1 MAPHPGALRFDAMSI
16 LEQVQEDV
24 KTAMKAGERE
34 RVGQLRMLVNALQA
48 EEKEG
53 KGDEVAALQ
62 RERKRRL
69 DAAEALR
76 EGDRAEQADA
86 EEAEA
91 KLIEG
96 YLPEQLSDEEL
107 NELVAG
113 AVEESGASEPKDMGG
128 VMKVLMPKV
137 GGRADG
143 KRVSAAVKEKLSS

>member
-1 MAPHPGALRFDAMSI
+1 MTI
-16 LEQVQEDV
+16 LEQVQDDV
-24 KTAMKAGERE
+24 KAAMKAKERDK
-34 RVGQLRMLVNALQA
+34 VGQLRMIVNALQA

-62 RERKRRL
+62 RERKRRI

-76 EGDRAEQADA
+76 EGGRSDQAEA

-96 YLPEQLSDEEL
+96 YLPEQLSDAEL
-107 NELVAG
+107 DELVAG
-113 AVEESGASEPKDMGG
+113 AIDETGASEPKDMGG
-128 VMKVLMPKV
+128 VMKALMPKV

-143 KRVSAAVKEKLSS
+143 KRVSQAVRTKLGS